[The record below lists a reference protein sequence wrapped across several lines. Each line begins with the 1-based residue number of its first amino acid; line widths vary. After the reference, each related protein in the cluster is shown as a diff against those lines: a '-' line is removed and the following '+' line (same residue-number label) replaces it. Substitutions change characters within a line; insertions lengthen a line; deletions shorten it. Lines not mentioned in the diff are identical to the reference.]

1 MLNADFPRYPKQGDT
16 FVYDGGTYTYHEL
29 GVGWYID
36 DVVPQDEKDFNWV
49 TDYNKSLINGQDK
62 FVVRRYPLN
71 PQLDAIKDMVRVR
84 RTRLIEELD
93 WRYLRNARETRLGRT
108 PTDDITKLDTYAQAL
123 ADIPSQE
130 GFPTEVIWPT
140 L

>member
-1 MLNADFPRYPKQGDT
+1 MLNADFPKYPKQGDT
-16 FVYDGGTYTYHEL
+16 YVYDGDTYTYHEL

-62 FVVRRYPLN
+62 FVVRKYPLD
-71 PQLDAIKDMVRVR
+71 PQLDAIKDMVRNR
-84 RTRLIEELD
+84 RTMLIRELD
-93 WRYLRNARETRLGRT
+93 WRYVRYAREVRLSLT
-108 PTDDITKLDTYAQAL
+108 PTDDIAKLDAYVQAL
-123 ADIPSQE
+123 ADIPKQS
-130 GFPTEVIWPT
+130 GFPTEVEWPT